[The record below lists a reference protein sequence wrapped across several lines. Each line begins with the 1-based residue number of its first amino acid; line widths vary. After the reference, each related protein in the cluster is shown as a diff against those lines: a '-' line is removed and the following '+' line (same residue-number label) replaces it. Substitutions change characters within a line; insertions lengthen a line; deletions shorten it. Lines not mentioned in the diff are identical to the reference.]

1 MSNLFSQIDPQVA
14 KEYDVNEKV
23 LQILACFCSR
33 FTKSNIISVSAQL
46 GHKMKNS
53 KQFLEKYQSLG
64 IITESD
70 IFVGVSYYVVK
81 PELWKDIITSI
92 EPEYFPSLVKIA
104 EKISCDT
111 LPSFTSAVYYCL
123 RGEDFSKY
131 VEKIEDLPYF

>member
-1 MSNLFSQIDPQVA
+1 MSNLFSKIDPQLA

-92 EPEYFPSLVKIA
+92 EPEYFP
-104 EKISCDT
+104 
-111 LPSFTSAVYYCL
+111 
-123 RGEDFSKY
+123 
-131 VEKIEDLPYF
+131 